1 MVCSLAAPWAK
12 PRPYSPLIAAT
23 VQLVTQLP
31 VHLVSSL
38 ILPRSGLREM
48 VSLHE
53 TVLLVLPESRYW
65 GLRTLSI
72 LSMQEASLHWFSW
85 SSVPTQ
91 TLIIRLVFL
100 WWLWKTSF
108 TLQLEK
114 KKKLPFPS
122 PYHITPL
129 LFNPYRT
136 HISHTSRSQVPRTD
150 TWELRLLT
158 QRAETWE
165 VNSLP
170 KAPTYEPKRQNK
182 IA

>member
-114 KKKLPFPS
+114 KKSCPFPA
-122 PYHITPL
+122 HT
-129 LFNPYRT
+129 
-136 HISHTSRSQVPRTD
+136 ISHPYFSTHTVPIFHTLAEAKYQGQTPGSWGFWPR
-150 TWELRLLT
+150 ELKH
-158 QRAETWE
+158 E
-165 VNSLP
+165 
-170 KAPTYEPKRQNK
+170 K
-182 IA
+182 